1 MINAIIF
8 LLLNITFFSLE
19 ISGLTFFPKPLSQKE
34 EKIELEKMKNGDS
47 SAASKLIEHNLRL
60 VAHIIKK
67 YHSDARD
74 QDDLI
79 SVGTIG
85 LIKAIRTFDTDKG
98 VTLSTYAARCIE
110 NEILMYFR
118 SQKKNGAEVFIDDP
132 IDTDREGN
140 SIRLLDIICS
150 EEDTMETISKL
161 IENEKLR
168 KYILKS
174 LTKRERS
181 IIVMRYGLDNKTP
194 KTQREVA
201 TKMNISRSYVSRIE
215 KRALLKLKECFQKE

>member
-8 LLLNITFFSLE
+8 LLLNIAFFSLE
-19 ISGLTFFPKPLSQKE
+19 ISGITFFPKPLSQKE
-34 EKIELEKMKNGDS
+34 EKIELEKLKKGDVE
-47 SAASKLIEHNLRL
+47 AANKLIEHNLRL

-67 YHSDARD
+67 YHSDSRD

-85 LIKAIRTFDTDKG
+85 LIKAIRTFDSDKG

-118 SQKKNGAEVFIDDP
+118 GQKRNNFEVFIDDP
-132 IDTDREGN
+132 IDTDKEGN

-168 KYILKS
+168 KYILNA
-174 LTKRERS
+174 LTKRERT
-181 IIVMRYGLDNKTP
+181 IIVMRYGLDNKKP

-201 TKMNISRSYVSRIE
+201 SIMKISRSYVSRIE
-215 KRALLKLKECFQKE
+215 KRALIKLKECFQKE